1 MRRRAPRSRSIAA
14 NRPSSSAAWD
24 ATTITWSSASTA
36 GRTDKKG
43 RTAMDS
49 LVPVILSGVVIVLL
63 TAAMFFGMRLHRRL
77 VALQSAQSEFA
88 ALLGRLDGAL
98 VQASSTVSA
107 LKYNAARQLEPTL
120 PRPAAVAPL
129 TPARPAAPPAPQPS
143 ATERRHPAAV
153 ETIKTAPTKVE
164 VAKPAPARRR
174 RSAASLIAADRDEAA
189 DELMALMKKM
199 RSAG

>member
-1 MRRRAPRSRSIAA
+1 
-14 NRPSSSAAWD
+14 
-24 ATTITWSSASTA
+24 
-36 GRTDKKG
+36 
-43 RTAMDS
+43 MDS
-49 LVPVILSGVVIVLL
+49 LVPVILNGLVIVLL
-63 TAAMFFGMRLHRRL
+63 CAAIVFGIRLHRRL

-107 LKYNAARQLEPTL
+107 LKYNAARQLEPSL
-120 PRPAAVAPL
+120 PRPAAAPL
-129 TPARPAAPPAPQPS
+129 TPARTTAAPAPQPS
-143 ATERRHPAAV
+143 APEPRHPAAV
-153 ETIKTAPTKVE
+153 ETIRTAPTKVE
-164 VAKPAPARRR
+164 VAKPAAAPRRR

>member
-1 MRRRAPRSRSIAA
+1 
-14 NRPSSSAAWD
+14 
-24 ATTITWSSASTA
+24 
-36 GRTDKKG
+36 
-43 RTAMDS
+43 MDS
-49 LVPVILSGVVIVLL
+49 LVPVILNGVVIVLL
-63 TAAMFFGMRLHRRL
+63 CAAIVFGMRLHRRL

-107 LKYNAARQLEPTL
+107 LKYNAARQLETTL
-120 PRPAAVAPL
+120 PRPAATTAP
-129 TPARPAAPPAPQPS
+129 TPRPAAAPTPQPV
-143 ATERRHPAAV
+143 AQEARHPAAV
-153 ETIKTAPTKVE
+153 QTIKTAPTRVE

-174 RSAASLIAADRDEAA
+174 RSAASLIGGERDAAA

>member
-1 MRRRAPRSRSIAA
+1 
-14 NRPSSSAAWD
+14 
-24 ATTITWSSASTA
+24 
-36 GRTDKKG
+36 
-43 RTAMDS
+43 MDS
-49 LVPVILSGVVIVLL
+49 LVPVILNGVVIVLL
-63 TAAMFFGMRLHRRL
+63 CAAIVFGIRLHRRL

-107 LKYNAARQLEPTL
+107 LKYSAARQLDTTL
-120 PRPAAVAPL
+120 PRPAAAPAPTSRASA
-129 TPARPAAPPAPQPS
+129 TPATQPPAPEARHPVMPE
-143 ATERRHPAAV
+143 ARHPAAV
-153 ETIKTAPTKVE
+153 EMIKTAPNKVE

-174 RSAASLIAADRDEAA
+174 RSAASLLGGERDDAA

>member
-1 MRRRAPRSRSIAA
+1 
-14 NRPSSSAAWD
+14 
-24 ATTITWSSASTA
+24 
-36 GRTDKKG
+36 
-43 RTAMDS
+43 MDS
-49 LVPVILSGVVIVLL
+49 LVPVILNGVVIVLL
-63 TAAMFFGMRLHRRL
+63 MAAIVFGIRLHRRL

-98 VQASSTVSA
+98 VHASTTVSA

-120 PRPAAVAPL
+120 PRPATAATSTLP
-129 TPARPAAPPAPQPS
+129 PRPPVAPPAKPI
-143 ATERRHPAAV
+143 AAAPARTAPV

-174 RSAASLIAADRDEAA
+174 RSAASLIPGDKDDAA

-199 RSAG
+199 RGVG

>member
-1 MRRRAPRSRSIAA
+1 
-14 NRPSSSAAWD
+14 
-24 ATTITWSSASTA
+24 
-36 GRTDKKG
+36 
-43 RTAMDS
+43 MDN
-49 LVPVILSGVVIVLL
+49 LVPVILNGVVIVLL
-63 TAAMFFGMRLHRRL
+63 CAAIVFGIRLHRRL

-107 LKYNAARQLEPTL
+107 LKYNAARQLETML
-120 PRPAAVAPL
+120 PRPAAAPA
-129 TPARPAAPPAPQPS
+129 PMARPAGAPTPQPT
-143 ATERRHPAAV
+143 APEARHPAAV
-153 ETIKTAPTKVE
+153 EMIKTAPNKVE

-174 RSAASLIAADRDEAA
+174 RSPASLITDGPDSAA

>member
-1 MRRRAPRSRSIAA
+1 
-14 NRPSSSAAWD
+14 
-24 ATTITWSSASTA
+24 
-36 GRTDKKG
+36 
-43 RTAMDS
+43 MDS
-49 LVPVILSGVVIVLL
+49 LVPVILNGVVIVLL
-63 TAAMFFGMRLHRRL
+63 TAAIIFGIRLHRRL

-120 PRPAAVAPL
+120 ARPAAAAPMM
-129 TPARPAAPPAPQPS
+129 PARPAVAPAPQPS
-143 ATERRHPAAV
+143 ATEPRHPAAV

-164 VAKPAPARRR
+164 VAKPAAAPRRR

>member
-1 MRRRAPRSRSIAA
+1 ME
-14 NRPSSSAAWD
+14 
-24 ATTITWSSASTA
+24 
-36 GRTDKKG
+36 
-43 RTAMDS
+43 S
-49 LVPVILSGVVIVLL
+49 LVPVILNGVVIVLL
-63 TAAMFFGMRLHRRL
+63 CAAIVFGIRLHRRL
-77 VALQSAQSEFA
+77 VALQSSQSEFA

-107 LKYNAARQLEPTL
+107 LKHGAARQLETSL
-120 PRPAAVAPL
+120 PRPSAA
-129 TPARPAAPPAPQPS
+129 PAAQPT
-143 ATERRHPAAV
+143 AAEPRRAAAV

-174 RSAASLIAADRDEAA
+174 RSAASLLAGERDAAA

>member
-1 MRRRAPRSRSIAA
+1 
-14 NRPSSSAAWD
+14 
-24 ATTITWSSASTA
+24 
-36 GRTDKKG
+36 
-43 RTAMDS
+43 MDS
-49 LVPVILSGVVIVLL
+49 LVPVILNGVVIVLL
-63 TAAMFFGMRLHRRL
+63 CAAIVFGTRLHRRL

-107 LKYNAARQLEPTL
+107 LKYNAARQLETTL
-120 PRPAAVAPL
+120 PRPAAA
-129 TPARPAAPPAPQPS
+129 AAPTPRPTAPTSQSTAPE
-143 ATERRHPAAV
+143 ARHPAAV
-153 ETIKTAPTKVE
+153 QTIKTAPTKIE

-174 RSAASLIAADRDEAA
+174 RSAASLIAGEQDSAA

>member
-1 MRRRAPRSRSIAA
+1 MV
-14 NRPSSSAAWD
+14 
-24 ATTITWSSASTA
+24 
-36 GRTDKKG
+36 
-43 RTAMDS
+43 S
-49 LVPVILSGVVIVLL
+49 LVPVILNGVVIVLL
-63 TAAMFFGMRLHRRL
+63 CAAIVFGIRLHRRL

-107 LKYNAARQLEPTL
+107 LKYNAARQLEPSL
-120 PRPAAVAPL
+120 PRPTAASAPA
-129 TPARPAAPPAPQPS
+129 PRPATAPAPQPP
-143 ATERRHPAAV
+143 APEARHPAVPGARHPAAV
-153 ETIKTAPTKVE
+153 EMIRTAPNKVE

-174 RSAASLIAADRDEAA
+174 RSTASLIAGEQDSAA

>member
-1 MRRRAPRSRSIAA
+1 MV
-14 NRPSSSAAWD
+14 
-24 ATTITWSSASTA
+24 
-36 GRTDKKG
+36 
-43 RTAMDS
+43 S
-49 LVPVILSGVVIVLL
+49 LVSVILNGVVIVLL
-63 TAAMFFGMRLHRRL
+63 CAAIVFGIRLHRRL

-107 LKYNAARQLEPTL
+107 LKYNAARQIETSL
-120 PRPAAVAPL
+120 PRPAAAS
-129 TPARPAAPPAPQPS
+129 TPKSRPAAAPPPRPIAPE
-143 ATERRHPAAV
+143 ARHPAAV
-153 ETIKTAPTKVE
+153 EMIKTAPNKVE

-174 RSAASLIAADRDEAA
+174 RSPASLIAGERDTAA

>member
-1 MRRRAPRSRSIAA
+1 
-14 NRPSSSAAWD
+14 
-24 ATTITWSSASTA
+24 
-36 GRTDKKG
+36 
-43 RTAMDS
+43 MDS
-49 LVPVILSGVVIVLL
+49 LVPVILNGVVIALL
-63 TAAMFFGMRLHRRL
+63 IAAIVFGIRLHRRL

-98 VQASSTVSA
+98 VHASSTVSA

-120 PRPAAVAPL
+120 PRATTAAAPTL
-129 TPARPAAPPAPQPS
+129 PPRPAMAAAPQPIAQAPVRS
-143 ATERRHPAAV
+143 APV

-174 RSAASLIAADRDEAA
+174 RSAASLISGDKDDAA

>member
-1 MRRRAPRSRSIAA
+1 
-14 NRPSSSAAWD
+14 
-24 ATTITWSSASTA
+24 
-36 GRTDKKG
+36 
-43 RTAMDS
+43 MDS
-49 LVPVILSGVVIVLL
+49 LVPVILNGVVIVLL
-63 TAAMFFGMRLHRRL
+63 CAAIVFGIRLHRRL

-107 LKYNAARQLEPTL
+107 LKYSAARQLDATL
-120 PRPAAVAPL
+120 SRPAAASK
-129 TPARPAAPPAPQPS
+129 PQPPTPPGLHP
-143 ATERRHPAAV
+143 AMPEARHPAAV
-153 ETIKTAPTKVE
+153 EMIKTAPNKVE

-174 RSAASLIAADRDEAA
+174 RSAASLLAGERDDAA